1 MSKQPSPP
9 DLAQVQHDVARA
21 LAEDLGSGDVTASL
35 IAADRIASA
44 TIVCREAAVIA
55 GAAWV
60 DETFRAVD
68 ALVDVT
74 WNVADGAQVEPD
86 ACVCAIRGP
95 ARALVSAERTA
106 LNFLQTLSATAT
118 ATARYVSA
126 LGSSNTQIL
135 DTRKTIPGLRHAQKY
150 AVLCGGGNNHRIGL
164 FDAIL
169 IKENHIAAA
178 GGITPAIERLRS
190 EHPQLRIEVEVES
203 LDDLSEALS
212 AGCDMVL
219 LDNFSKEQTRAAVA
233 MVDGRVKIEL
243 SGGVELESLNELG
256 TLGADYISVGALTK
270 HIRAIDFSMR
280 ITA

>member
-256 TLGADYISVGALTK
+256 SLGADYISVGALTK